1 MVAIM
6 SIARKD
12 GTSIVTEESIEKK
25 SNTLVIILGGYGY
38 TLNHPILYYTKSI
51 VKELSCDYLGIDFNY
66 KNNPLF
72 LGKTENDKDTY
83 FEDDVVLAKEYIKK
97 CSKPYKKIVFIG
109 KSMGTSIIKRLF
121 TDKDLLKKSASVL
134 ITPGTEWSSILRV
147 IIAIDNPILVM
158 GSMADSN
165 YRIEGLNELKSRNN
179 IEVLE
184 FQDANH
190 ALETGNV
197 EQDFEI
203 LKTVI
208 SAIREFIKGHVLTRT

>member
-12 GTSIVTEESIEKK
+12 GTSIVTDELLDKK
-25 SNTLVIILGGYGY
+25 SNTLVIVLGGYGY
-38 TLNHPILYYTKSI
+38 TLNHPILYYTKS
-51 VKELSCDYLGIDFNY
+51 VAKELSCDCIGIDFNY

-72 LGKTENDKDTY
+72 LGKAENDKDTY
-83 FEDDVVLAKEYIKK
+83 FEDDVVLVKEYIKE
-97 CSKPYKKIVFIG
+97 CSKTYKKIVFIG

-121 TDKDLLKKSASVL
+121 TDIDLLKKSASIL
-134 ITPGTEWSSILRV
+134 ITPGTEWNSILRV
-147 IIAIDNPILVM
+147 IIAIDNPILVI

-165 YRIEGLNELKSRNN
+165 YRIESLSELKTRNN

-197 EQDFEI
+197 EQDLEV

-208 SAIREFIKGHVLTRT
+208 SAIREFIKGQFV

>member
-1 MVAIM
+1 M

-12 GTSIVTEESIEKK
+12 GTSIVTDELLDKK
-25 SNTLVIILGGYGY
+25 SNTLIIVLGGYGY

-51 VKELSCDYLGIDFNY
+51 AKELSCDCLGIDFNY
-66 KNNPLF
+66 KNNPIF
-72 LGKTENDKDTY
+72 LGKAENDKDTY
-83 FEDDVVLAKEYIKK
+83 FEDDVVLAKEYIKE
-97 CSKPYKKIVFIG
+97 CSKTYRKIVFIG
-109 KSMGTSIIKRLF
+109 KSMGTSIIKRLL
-121 TDKDLLKKSASVL
+121 TDKDLLRKSASIL
-134 ITPGTEWSSILRV
+134 ITPGTEWNSILRV
-147 IIAIDNPILVM
+147 ITAIDNPILVI

-165 YRIEGLNELKSRNN
+165 YRIEGLSELKTRNN

-184 FQDANH
+184 FHDANH

-197 EQDFEI
+197 DQDLEI